1 MKTGKKILE
10 SCKKRKKEELKD
22 LTNRQMAI
30 IDELTEEMFSK
41 GLTRMDLP
49 EDFGKP
55 TDATMEYVNKTLEL
69 VIYAFEVPASISL
82 LMTDI
87 DELGKLN

>member
-1 MKTGKKILE
+1 MKTGKQILE
-10 SCKKRKKEELKD
+10 GCLQI
-22 LTNRQMAI
+22 LTNQQKAI
-30 IDELTEEMFSK
+30 ISDLTEEMYVK